1 MMDLVV
7 HYVGFG
13 FYTESEGKPLDYSE
27 QRTSQEANIVTWEE
41 KKVVTR
47 TATRAVGM
55 VSGYSETQ

>member
-41 KKVVTR
+41 KK
-47 TATRAVGM
+47 
-55 VSGYSETQ
+55 SGDSDCNESGGYGQRLQ